1 MVACQLAKTSHDMYV
16 CRGLRE
22 RNWSMPWL
30 HVACVFS
37 RLLPRS
43 HTTKSSGGAAV
54 ESKDFLWQVPVHS
67 LSLFSLSFY
76 EIKNLPPPVRTRP
89 YPPSPQNLA
98 SARGYM

>member
-37 RLLPRS
+37 RLPRS

-67 LSLFSLSFY
+67 LSLFPLSFY
-76 EIKNLPPPVRTRP
+76 EIKNLPPPVPTNLKT
-89 YPPSPQNLA
+89 SPQREDTC
-98 SARGYM
+98 SESSS